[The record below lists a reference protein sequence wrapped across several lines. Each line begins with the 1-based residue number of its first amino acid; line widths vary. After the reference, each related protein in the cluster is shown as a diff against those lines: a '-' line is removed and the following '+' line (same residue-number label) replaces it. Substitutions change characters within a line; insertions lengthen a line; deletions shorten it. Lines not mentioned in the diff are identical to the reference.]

1 MIVSDLSEHLPL
13 LKRNAERNKG
23 HINNN
28 LEVQEIRWG
37 RQEDAKDLNPDLV
50 LVSDCVYYEDS
61 VDPLI
66 DTLLTLRSPILMSF
80 EERQTEHKQ
89 KVQRQFFD
97 TLRQKGFGVRF
108 FGLED
113 CHPDYASPDIKVV
126 EIVKQKDELNQN

>member
-1 MIVSDLSEHLPL
+1 MIVSDLCEHLPL
-13 LKRNAERNKG
+13 LKKNAEKNKS
-23 HINNN
+23 HFKDN
-28 LEVQEIRWG
+28 LEVKEIRWG

-66 DTLLTLRSPILMSF
+66 DTFLTLRAPILMTF

-97 TLRQKGFGVRF
+97 TLEQKGFQVRF
-108 FGLED
+108 FGLDD

-126 EIVKQKDELNQN
+126 EIKQKDELNQN